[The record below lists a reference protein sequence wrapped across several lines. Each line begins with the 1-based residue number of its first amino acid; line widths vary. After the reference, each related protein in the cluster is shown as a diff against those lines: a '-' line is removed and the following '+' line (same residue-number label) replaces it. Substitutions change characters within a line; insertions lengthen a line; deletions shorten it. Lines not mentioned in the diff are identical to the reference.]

1 MRRASRAG
9 FTLAEVL
16 VAMVV
21 LSSGLLIISQGFL
34 TGGTASVRAQQLTIA
49 SNLADAKMAEIEAG
63 IVPFTAGANGT
74 FELEGEPDYSWTL
87 TPESTATTGLTKLTL
102 TVKWKERNEDCT
114 FDLVR
119 LITERKA
126 R

>member
-1 MRRASRAG
+1 MRRRTAG

-16 VAMVV
+16 VALVV
-21 LSSGLLIISQGFL
+21 LTSGLLIISQGFL

-49 SNLADAKMAEIEAG
+49 SSLADAKMAEIEGA
-63 IVPFTAGANGT
+63 IVPFSASTSGT
-74 FELEGEPDYSWTL
+74 FELEGEPDYAWEL
-87 TPESTATTGLTKLTL
+87 KPESTATAGLTKVTL
-102 TVKWKERNEDCT
+102 TVKWKERSEERT

-119 LITERKA
+119 LLTERAA